1 MFDHSGN
8 SKLQMQD
15 TFSESGKILI
25 TGGTSGLGL
34 ELVRFFL
41 DKGYFVV
48 ATGRQLADKPGSEE
62 RFRLYKCDFSNLR
75 ETAGVVK
82 QICDIYDFDYVVYNA
97 GILSPPGFTVTND
110 GFEYT
115 FQVNFLAHLLAN
127 EIITRKHDP
136 SAPLVIAAV
145 TSMVYRI
152 ASHDL
157 KFIQDRTDYR
167 PLKAYSDS
175 KLYMALMCR
184 HLAVSNK
191 TRNISF
197 FSFDPGIFGSRIYR
211 MQSGI
216 FKVLYTIGALFMRKP
231 ASIARELAEIMTGSG
246 FISGETCDRK
256 RRLRKFPEIEPSVS
270 ESFWKETMHRISQ
283 YLD

>member
-1 MFDHSGN
+1 
-8 SKLQMQD
+8 MQKSD
-15 TFSESGKILI
+15 PLDSKILI

-34 ELVRFFL
+34 ELVKTFL
-41 DKGYFVV
+41 SKGYFVV
-48 ATGRQLADKPGSEE
+48 ATGRQSLNLPGYDEK
-62 RFRLYKCDFSNLR
+62 FNLYNVDFSDLKMTAESIKNICG
-75 ETAGVVK
+75 THNFTIVINNAGV
-82 QICDIYDFDYVVYNA
+82 
-97 GILSPPGFTVTND
+97 LSPPDLTCTKD